1 MLQVETLARQPLF
14 TRLMPAD
21 IAELDRQC
29 RWRKV
34 VGGNW
39 LFDFGHGGTDVYFIL
54 QGRLRVM
61 LSSAGR
67 EVILRDLGDGDFF
80 GELAAIDERPRSA
93 GILAMTDAIVGQLT
107 AVQFRVAVH
116 RHPSVCDG
124 VLRRLSGEI
133 RKLAN
138 QVDEFSNL
146 TVALRLRAE
155 LLRLARPK
163 GADGMV
169 RIISPPP
176 THAELAARI
185 ATHREGVAREMKAL
199 ERAGLLERRR
209 GALALLDPAALE
221 SAIAQDS

>member
-1 MLQVETLARQPLF
+1 MPSVETLARQPLF
-14 TRLMPAD
+14 AALPPAD
-21 IAELDRQC
+21 IAVLDRQS
-29 RWRKV
+29 RWRRAQ
-34 VGGNW
+34 GGSW
-39 LFDFGHGGTDVYFIL
+39 LFDFGHGGTDVYFVL

-67 EVILRDLGDGDFF
+67 EVILRDLVEGDFF

-93 GILAMTDAIVGQLT
+93 GILAVTDAVVGQLS
-107 AVQFRVAVH
+107 AAQFRAAVH
-116 RHPSVCDG
+116 AHPSVCDG

-155 LLRLARPK
+155 LLRLSRPK
-163 GADGMV
+163 GSDGPI

-199 ERAGLLERRR
+199 ERAGLVERRR
-209 GALALLDPAALE
+209 GALALLDPEALQR
-221 SAIAQDS
+221 AVVADT

>member
-1 MLQVETLARQPLF
+1 MIKVETLAHQPLF
-14 TRLMPAD
+14 AALPPAD
-21 IAELDRQC
+21 IAALDRQS
-29 RWRKV
+29 RWRRA
-34 VGGNW
+34 GGGSW
-39 LFDFGHGGTDVYFIL
+39 LFDFGHGGTDVYFVL

-67 EVILRDLGDGDFF
+67 EVILRDLVEGDFF

-93 GILAMTDAIVGQLT
+93 GILALTDAVVGQLS
-107 AVQFRVAVH
+107 AAQFRAAVH
-116 RHPSVCDG
+116 SHPSVCDG
-124 VLRRLSGEI
+124 VMRRLAGEI

-155 LLRLARPK
+155 LLRLSRPK
-163 GADGMV
+163 GPEGSV
-169 RIISPPP
+169 RVISPPP

-185 ATHREGVAREMKAL
+185 STHREGVAREMKAL

-209 GALALLDPAALE
+209 GALALLDPDALQRAVAA
-221 SAIAQDS
+221 DT